1 MNLIMMLIKDT
12 EEWASHLFKHA
23 ELGDVRRTKRLIKIS
38 HQMASNIGSSIVNAS
53 GSQASIEG
61 AYRFLRNDKVDAD
74 NIATAGLNSLLPALT
89 LSNTI
94 LALEDT
100 STLCYRHNLTKE
112 LGHTGAY
119 KQSSSKGM
127 LAHTVL
133 MVDAE
138 TEHTI
143 GLGAQHRWCRKMKTL
158 VLLTTEN
165 AASTKR
171 KKVINGN
178 ARRKK

>member
-1 MNLIMMLIKDT
+1 
-12 EEWASHLFKHA
+12 A

-38 HQMASNIGSSIVNAS
+38 HQMASNIGSYIVNAS

-100 STLCYRHNLTKE
+100 STLCYRH
-112 LGHTGAY
+112 
-119 KQSSSKGM
+119 
-127 LAHTVL
+127 
-133 MVDAE
+133 
-138 TEHTI
+138 
-143 GLGAQHRWCRKMKTL
+143 
-158 VLLTTEN
+158 
-165 AASTKR
+165 
-171 KKVINGN
+171 
-178 ARRKK
+178 